1 MAERDKGKPQSPE
14 THFLGL
20 RIVSSPSFRLTHD
33 ISLDEFEDDDLSEIT
48 EITDD
53 CGMSLNCNG
62 VNIKGHV
69 MRAANSGPRKAD
81 GRASSRLQAEALH
94 LDLIDAA
101 GEIGD
106 EQATTPSKE
115 TPAPVAMD
123 TYRPKRPTTLNLF
136 PQVPRTQDT
145 LNNNSFGKKYSWQEK
160 VSCSSS
166 PLKTGELT
174 PAHDHICLS
183 DEDKVQHGMGAK
195 TKDKGTS
202 VDAPR
207 QKTSQGSKMQDRP
220 TQAQA
225 LPPQTQAPPPY
236 TQAPPL
242 GEGHRDRIRY
252 HTDVRLEPT
261 EEIYLTPVRRNS
273 DPLEQERPLASRNGD
288 SNRMSVSS
296 DAEGPP
302 PYQPLPNRTNPSI
315 TEEDEAYAPASVPAT
330 ALGPT
335 DREAGDRGPLGAPGA
350 ARTSVSSEASGLSYD
365 SMKYT
370 LVVDEHA
377 QLELVSLRQCYQGY
391 SDDSDSAT
399 VYDNCVSSPYESA
412 IEEEEEEEEEE
423 SRRARRNATCLSE
436 DSSPEADLPFSRKFL
451 NVFMNARSRSSS
463 AESFGLFSCVIN
475 GEEVEQSHRAV
486 FRFVPR
492 HADELAV
499 EADDPLLVDVQAEDF
514 WYEGYNMRTGAR
526 GIFPAYYALEVTKE
540 PDHCTEKST
549 EWVERFRVKFLG
561 SVHVPY
567 HKGNDVLCAAMQK
580 IATNRR
586 MTVQFNPPA
595 SCILEINIKGV
606 KIAVQDDYSSFARG
620 NKCSH
625 FFHLKNISFCGYH
638 PKNNKYFGFITKH
651 PADQRFACHVFVA
664 EDSTKPLAE
673 SVGRAFKLFYK
684 EFVEFTCPTEDIYLE

>member
-1 MAERDKGKPQSPE
+1 MAGRDKGKPPSSDTP
-14 THFLGL
+14 FLSL

-33 ISLDEFEDDDLSEIT
+33 ISLDEFEDEDLSELT

-62 VNIKGHV
+62 VDIKGQV
-69 MRAANSGPRKAD
+69 TRRANRGPGKAE
-81 GRASSRLQAEALH
+81 GRAPGRLQAEAPH
-94 LDLIDAA
+94 SDPTDAA
-101 GEIGD
+101 GESRD
-106 EQATTPSKE
+106 RPAAPPAREPPAKE
-115 TPAPVAMD
+115 PAPVAMD

-174 PAHDHICLS
+174 PAHVCLS
-183 DEDKVQHGMGAK
+183 DEDKVQHGVGAQ
-195 TKDKGTS
+195 TKDRGTS
-202 VDAPR
+202 MDPSC
-207 QKTSQGSKMQDRP
+207 QKGSKTRDGP
-220 TQAQA
+220 AQA
-225 LPPQTQAPPPY
+225 RAPPPQTQGPPPY
-236 TQAPPL
+236 TQAPPP
-242 GEGHRDRIRY
+242 GEGHRERIRY
-252 HTDVRLEPT
+252 HPADVRLEPT
-261 EEIYLTPVRRNS
+261 EEIYLTPVRR
-273 DPLEQERPLASRNGD
+273 DPPLASRTGD
-288 SNRMSVSS
+288 GGRASVGS
-296 DAEGPP
+296 DPEGLP
-302 PYQPLPNRTNPSI
+302 PYRPLPDRTRRSI
-315 TEEDEAYAPASVPAT
+315 GEEGEAYAPAPDPDPDA
-330 ALGPT
+330 AHDG
-335 DREAGDRGPLGAPGA
+335 GPLGAP
-350 ARTSVSSEASGLSYD
+350 RTSAGSEASGLSYD
-365 SMKYT
+365 SVKYT

-377 QLELVSLRQCYQGY
+377 QLELVSLRQCYRGY

-412 IEEEEEEEEEE
+412 VDEEEEEEREEEGG
-423 SRRARRNATCLSE
+423 SRRKARRVPAHPSE
-436 DSSPEADLPFSRKFL
+436 DSSPEADLPFSRRFL
-451 NVFMNARSRSSS
+451 NIFMNARSRSSS

-492 HADELAV
+492 HADELAL
-499 EADDPLLVDVQAEDF
+499 ETDDPLLVEAQAEDF
-514 WYEGYNMRTGAR
+514 WCEGYNMRTG
-526 GIFPAYYALEVTKE
+526 GHGVFPAYYALEVVKE
-540 PDHCTEKST
+540 PDLFKEKST
-549 EWVERFRVKFLG
+549 KWVEKFRVKFLG
-561 SVHVPY
+561 SVQVPY

-595 SCILEINIKGV
+595 SCILEISIKGV
-606 KIAVQDDYSSFARG
+606 KIAVQDEYSSFDRG

-625 FFHLKNISFCGYH
+625 FFQLKNISFCGYH

-684 EFVEFTCPTEDIYLE
+684 EFVDYTCPTEDIYLE

>member
-1 MAERDKGKPQSPE
+1 MIRGQGMADRDKGKPPSK

-20 RIVSSPSFRLTHD
+20 RIVSSPSYRLTQD
-33 ISLDEFEDDDLSEIT
+33 ISLDEFEDEDLSEIT
-48 EITDD
+48 EIADD

-62 VNIKGHV
+62 VVIKGHLTR
-69 MRAANSGPRKAD
+69 RANGVPGKAEGRGSG
-81 GRASSRLQAEALH
+81 RLQAEALH

-101 GEIGD
+101 GESRD
-106 EQATTPSKE
+106 QHSAPPADK
-115 TPAPVAMD
+115 PAPVAMD

-174 PAHDHICLS
+174 PAHVCLS
-183 DEDKVQHGMGAK
+183 DEDKVQHGVGAQ

-202 VDAPR
+202 VDGPCQKAPR
-207 QKTSQGSKMQDRP
+207 ASKTQDRP
-220 TQAQA
+220 PHSQSQ
-225 LPPQTQAPPPY
+225 PPQTQAPPPY
-236 TQAPPL
+236 TQAPPP
-242 GEGHRDRIRY
+242 GEGHRERVRY
-252 HTDVRLEPT
+252 PTLVRLEPD
-261 EEIYLTPVRRNS
+261 EEICLTPVRGTP
-273 DPLEQERPLASRNGD
+273 DPPEQERPPVSRNGEA
-288 SNRMSVSS
+288 SRMSVGS

-302 PYQPLPNRTNPSI
+302 PYQPLPDRTNPSI
-315 TEEDEAYAPASVPAT
+315 SEEDEAYAPAVSEPDT
-330 ALGPT
+330 PGGGP
-335 DREAGDRGPLGAPGA
+335 PGAP
-350 ARTSVSSEASGLSYD
+350 RTSVGSEASGLSYD
-365 SMKYT
+365 SVKYT

-412 IEEEEEEEEEE
+412 LEEEEEEEEEE
-423 SRRARRNATCLSE
+423 GGRSRRARRGAPRLSE
-436 DSSPEADLPFSRKFL
+436 DSSASADLPFSRRFL

-492 HADELAV
+492 HAGELAL
-499 EADDPLLVDVQAEDF
+499 ETDDPLLVQAQAEDF
-514 WYEGYNMRTGAR
+514 WCEGCNMRTGAH
-526 GIFPAYYALEVTKE
+526 GIFPAYYALEVVKE
-540 PDHCTEKST
+540 PDQYKEKST
-549 EWVERFRVKFLG
+549 KWVEKFRVKFLG

-580 IATNRR
+580 IATSRR

-606 KIAVQDDYSSFARG
+606 KIAVQDEYSSFDRG

-625 FFHLKNISFCGYH
+625 FFQLKNISFCGYH